1 MSLLT
6 NILYPITEPIADFYT
21 KLKASI
27 TTINLLGGGA
37 TAEVLT
43 KTGAGD
49 FAFAWSTPA
58 TSLTT
63 PLAPI
68 NTGAWNM
75 TTTASISIAHGV
87 ADFTKIKKWSILIRN
102 DAGTKRYDFLN
113 SYAVVGSD
121 NTGRSGYINEINATH
136 FIITRINATDG
147 GIFFGT
153 NFDDGVINRGELNI
167 EVSA

>member
-27 TTINLLGGGA
+27 TTINLLGGGSA
-37 TAEVLT
+37 DEVLT

-49 FAFAWSTPA
+49 FEFAWSAPTA
-58 TSLTT
+58 SLTT
-63 PLAPI
+63 PLPPI

-87 ADFTKIKKWSILIRN
+87 ADFTKIKKWSILIQN

-113 SYAVVGSD
+113 SSAVIGSD
-121 NTGRSGYINEINATH
+121 NAGRSGYLNEINATH
-136 FIITRINATDG
+136 FIITRISAIHG
-147 GIFFGT
+147 GIFYGT
-153 NFDDGVINRGELNI
+153 DFDDGVINRGELNI